1 MPENQPSNAPKR
13 YRGVGL
19 PPPDSRAGLALLGA
33 IFLGIVYVL
42 VFAGAYS
49 AFTAEATWVVGLTV
63 VISVVV
69 TFFLVSMIGSD
80 RARASDFELEFART
94 VQAHLAAG
102 ETLTQASPLGGILS
116 EYARAAHDER
126 NSAREHA
133 YAASP
138 AVYSTA
144 LALVAAFLVG
154 LAYAIG
160 VDPNTLGLA
169 MLFEFFAFSLLV
181 LTTGI
186 LVFSVGRTSEV
197 PEFDAFVL
205 RRWSRVASPSFPYTH
220 SVGEVPWA
228 AQAPLPVNPPIWQE
242 TGAITRPPVSTT
254 EVNSS

>member
-1 MPENQPSNAPKR
+1 MSANQPSSVPKR
-13 YRGVGL
+13 HRGVGL

-33 IFLGIVYVL
+33 IFLGIVFVV
-42 VFAGAYS
+42 VFGCTYS
-49 AFTAEATWVVGLTV
+49 AFTAEATWIVGLTV

-102 ETLTQASPLGGILS
+102 ETLVQASPLGGILS
-116 EYARAAHDER
+116 EYARVAHEER

-144 LALVAAFLVG
+144 FALVSAFLVG

-160 VDPNTLGLA
+160 ADPNTLGLA
-169 MLFEFFAFSLLV
+169 MLFDLFAFVSLV

-186 LVFSVGRTSEV
+186 LALSVGRTSEV
-197 PEFDAFVL
+197 PEFDVFVL
-205 RRWSRVASPSFPYTH
+205 RRWSRVATPSFPYTH
-220 SVGEVPWA
+220 SIGEVPWA

-242 TGAITRPPVSTT
+242 TGAVTRPPVSTT

>member
-1 MPENQPSNAPKR
+1 MSANQPSSAPKP

-33 IFLGIVYVL
+33 FFLGLVYVV

-49 AFTAEATWVVGLTV
+49 AFTAEATWIVGLNLV
-63 VISVVV
+63 LSVLV

-102 ETLTQASPLGGILS
+102 ETLVEASPLGGILH
-116 EYARAAHDER
+116 EYARVAHDQR
-126 NSAREHA
+126 NAVREHA
-133 YAASP
+133 LAAGP
-138 AVYSTA
+138 AIYSA
-144 LALVAAFLVG
+144 AFAVIAAFLVG

-169 MLFEFFAFSLLV
+169 MLFELPAFSLLV

-186 LVFSVGRTSEV
+186 LVLSVGRTSEV
-197 PEFDAFVL
+197 PEFSTFVL
-205 RRWSRVASPSFPYTH
+205 RRWARVADPSFPFTH
-220 SVGEVPWA
+220 SLSEVPWA
-228 AQAPLPVNPPIWQE
+228 AQAPLPVNPPLWQE
-242 TGAITRPPVSTT
+242 TGAVTPAPS
-254 EVNSS
+254 